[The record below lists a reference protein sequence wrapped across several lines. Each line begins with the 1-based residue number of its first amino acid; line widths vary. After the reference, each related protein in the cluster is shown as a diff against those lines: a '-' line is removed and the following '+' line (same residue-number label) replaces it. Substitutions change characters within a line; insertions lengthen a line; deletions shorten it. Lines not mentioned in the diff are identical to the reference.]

1 MTMFAFEASLAELEA
16 DLDSFVDALF
26 STLESEFLVMARG
39 EGFVEYPA
47 FESAYEKLKRR
58 SRGFREFDPQH
69 VLGIALETSL
79 VLVVLRTM
87 LGFTPSE
94 WAYLAS
100 VQSGLKISQGYARHV
115 DRSIRV
121 NPEKRFTATNAR
133 LEALVRSACGL
144 LRERAPK
151 VAPDQIHR
159 LDKAD
164 TRDGLVSIRHLA
176 TLGAPYPM
184 VLYERLLGR
193 PFAAHRDSVS
203 ELVGGGLE
211 VAIERELT
219 TRGVSYRKTARAERI
234 PGFDQA
240 PDFIVPDEFTPKV
253 VIEAK
258 ITEDDGT
265 ARDKITRVQ
274 HLDELSRRNRRAGD
288 RRFEVIACIAGR
300 GFGVR
305 REDMKKLL
313 LATGGKVFT
322 WKTLDHLVSCSG
334 LNAFCPAPGDDSS
347 VICDKQP
354 VELIRLI
361 GLYVIHPRLFLS
373 QWTHC
378 SLRHIWAQGGLM
390 AGWT

>member
-1 MTMFAFEASLAELEA
+1 MTTFAFEASREELEGN
-16 DLDSFVDALF
+16 LDSFVDALF

-39 EGFVEYPA
+39 DGFVEYPT
-47 FESAYEKLKRR
+47 FESAYEELKKR
-58 SRGFREFDPQH
+58 SRGFREFDPHQIFD
-69 VLGIALETSL
+69 IAVETPL
-79 VLVVLRTM
+79 VLIVLRTI

-100 VQSGLKISQGYARHV
+100 LQSGLHISQGYARHV
-115 DRSIRV
+115 DRSIRI
-121 NPEKRFTATNAR
+121 NPEKRFTAEKAR
-133 LEALVRSACGL
+133 IQALVRAACDL

-151 VAPDQIHR
+151 VAPDRIHR

-164 TRDGLVSIRHLA
+164 TRDGLASVRHLA
-176 TLGAPYPM
+176 TLGVPYPM
-184 VLYERLLGR
+184 LLYERLLGR

-219 TRGVSYRKTARAERI
+219 THGVSFRKTARAERI
-234 PGFDQA
+234 SGFDQA
-240 PDFIVPDEFTPKV
+240 PDFIVPDEFTPRV

-274 HLDELSRRNRRAGD
+274 HLYALSRMGQRSGA
-288 RRFEVIACIAGR
+288 RRFEVVACIAGR

-313 LATGGKVFT
+313 LATDGKVFT
-322 WKTLDHLVSCSG
+322 WKTLDRLVSCSG
-334 LNAFCPAPGDDSS
+334 LSAFCSAAGDG
-347 VICDKQP
+347 P
-354 VELIRLI
+354 
-361 GLYVIHPRLFLS
+361 P
-373 QWTHC
+373 
-378 SLRHIWAQGGLM
+378 
-390 AGWT
+390 